1 MATSEPTARGEV
13 QAGSLS
19 RRAWRS
25 FHCAWLL
32 LGAVHCTAVIDGV
45 NGSNSGSGPGSTGS
59 PSGRSSTGSGTSSTI
74 GGGAL
79 EDFTCDTSSTP
90 DPGPSPLRQL
100 SRSQYLNTLQ
110 GLFKTVPDLSDA
122 LGTDTNY
129 SAAFGLIQP
138 DIDQVQIGGFQAAA
152 EAVAA
157 SVVGNADSLQAIA
170 PCASGADQRQCAQS
184 FVQNFGALAYRSP
197 ITDADDIAR
206 HMAVYDAGAKVSHA
220 HGIELLIRAMLQ
232 APRFL
237 YRFELGTSEKVGA
250 SAIKLSPYEIAARLS
265 YVIWDGPP
273 DATLT
278 SAASSNQLATQDQ
291 IDAQLTR
298 MLADPKGLNF
308 VQRFLQGWTQLAS
321 IDGLVKDATLYPEW
335 SAQGSTLEASEKA
348 QAQAFFD
355 DLVKNQSGKLDSF
368 LTSQTV
374 FVNQDLASFYGA
386 SASGANFSPQSYAQA
401 SGVLTLPA
409 ILSIQAKPD
418 QSWPIYRGR
427 FVREELFCQDLPAPP
442 PNVPKPP
449 DVQPGVSTRE
459 RLTEHETNPTC
470 SSCHSMM
477 DPIGFGFE
485 AFDAIGRYRTSDGNQ
500 PVDTSGTISMS
511 DVDGSFNGVI
521 ELGKKLASS
530 ETVRECVSRQWFR
543 FATSRYEQD
552 MDGCSMKGIMD
563 AFNAAG
569 RSLNALPK
577 AIVESNAFLY
587 RRPIEVGQ

>member
-1 MATSEPTARGEV
+1 
-13 QAGSLS
+13 
-19 RRAWRS
+19 
-25 FHCAWLL
+25 LL
-32 LGAVHCTAVIDGV
+32 LGALHCTAVINGV
-45 NGSNSGSGPGSTGS
+45 SGSGSGDST
-59 PSGRSSTGSGTSSTI
+59 SSTGSGTGSGST
-74 GGGAL
+74 GSGSGTSTSGGAL
-79 EDFTCDTSSTP
+79 EDFSCDSSATP

-129 SAAFGLIQP
+129 STTFGLIQA

-157 SVVGNADSLQAIA
+157 SVVANTDSLQAVA
-170 PCASGADQRQCAQS
+170 PCASGADQRGCAQS

-197 ITDADDIAR
+197 ITDPDDIAR
-206 HMAVYDAGAKVSHA
+206 HMAVYDAGAKVSHE

-237 YRFELGTSEKVGA
+237 YRFELGTSEKVGNNA
-250 SAIKLSPYEIAARLS
+250 VKLSPYEIAARLS

-273 DATLT
+273 DAALT
-278 SAASSNQLATQDQ
+278 SAAAANELSTKDQ

-298 MLADPKGLNF
+298 MLADPKGLSF

-355 DLVKNQSGKLDSF
+355 DLVKNQGGKLDSF

-374 FVNQDLASFYGA
+374 FVNKDLASFYG
-386 SASGANFSPQSYAQA
+386 SSSSDANFSPQSYPQA
-401 SGVLTLPA
+401 SGVLSLPA
-409 ILSIQAKPD
+409 MLSIQAKPD
-418 QSWPIYRGR
+418 ESWPIYRGK

-459 RLTEHETNPTC
+459 RLTEHETDPTC
-470 SSCHSMM
+470 ASCHSMM

-500 PVDTSGTISMS
+500 PVDTSGSISMS
-511 DVDGSFNGVI
+511 DVDGTFNGVI
-521 ELGKKLASS
+521 ELGQKLASS

-543 FATSRYEQD
+543 FTTSRYEQD
-552 MDGCSMKGIMD
+552 MDGCSMKSIMD